1 MAFNF
6 SADQFEPSFESSPE
20 LSLAAP
26 QRSPISPQRTKL
38 SANAQS
44 QPNKKP
50 SPKT

>member
-6 SADQFEPSFESSPE
+6 SAEPFEPSFEPSPE
-20 LSLAAP
+20 LLLAAP
-26 QRSPISPQRTKL
+26 LHSPIHTRRTKL
-38 SANAQS
+38 SASAQS